1 MLCSSNNTFTRI
13 VHLCIRIFS
22 SAVASPSAEARPKTP
37 PPIADTSNPP
47 PATAPS
53 VDNPHPAESQAVPE
67 VEKIEEH
74 SQKEKSLE
82 PAVTEDTL
90 PIEQN
95 KKTPTEDQAT
105 VSELS
110 KCQEDVSVSESN
122 RESADILSESVKE
135 AAKLEKDVSTPVVQP
150 ENGDGLTSQNNTV
163 DTEKSESPPVETS
176 QSEGV

>member
-1 MLCSSNNTFTRI
+1 MRCSTNNTFTRI

-22 SAVASPSAEARPKTP
+22 TAVVSPSTEARPKTP
-37 PPIADTSNPP
+37 PPIADPSTPP
-47 PATAPS
+47 AATAPS
-53 VDNPHPAESQAVPE
+53 VDNPHPAESQAGPE

-82 PAVTEDTL
+82 PAVTEEAL
-90 PIEQN
+90 PVEQD

-122 RESADILSESVKE
+122 RESADILSVKE

-150 ENGDGLTSQNNTV
+150 ENRDGLTSQNNAE
-163 DTEKSESPPVETS
+163 DKGKSESLPVETS
-176 QSEGV
+176 QSEGI